1 MTLRLYLNAFL
12 SLFGSCFT
20 IQTTTLKFNN
30 NGWITA
36 DVRRVSVL
44 SVGKLIVR
52 YLKLFTRST
61 VTYRAKYSEKLK
73 KDITVI

>member
-1 MTLRLYLNAFL
+1 MHFCL
-12 SLFGSCFT
+12 SLNHVFT

-36 DVRRVSVL
+36 DVF
-44 SVGKLIVR
+44 SVGKLIFP
-52 YLKLFTRST
+52 YLKLFMHNTL
-61 VTYRAKYSEKLK
+61 TYREKYSEKPR